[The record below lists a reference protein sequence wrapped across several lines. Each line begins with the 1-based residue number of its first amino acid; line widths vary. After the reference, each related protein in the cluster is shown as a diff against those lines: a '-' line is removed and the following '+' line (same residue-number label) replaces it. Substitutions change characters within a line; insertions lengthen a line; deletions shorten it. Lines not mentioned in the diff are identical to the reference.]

1 MIRAILRRLRLMVVT
16 LAAIS
21 VISFL
26 IIQAPPGDF
35 LTTYITQL
43 RMRGEAPDDAM
54 IASLEARYGLDRPL
68 HVQYLKWIWG
78 VVQGDLGRSMAHNV
92 EVNKLLAQRLPGSLA
107 ISTVSLIIVYLLGL
121 PIGIYS
127 ATRQYSAGDYLFTVL
142 GFMGLAIPNFLFA
155 LILLW
160 LTFSLT
166 GNAAIGLFSSEYT
179 NAPWSFAKLIDLLK
193 HLWMPS
199 LIVGTAGTAALI
211 RVVRASLLDE
221 LRKLYVTVA
230 RAKGVAERRLLYRY
244 PGTHRVQPYRQH
256 DRLDP
261 AGAGV
266 RRAAGIARHGH
277 PHTGAAVRRVLAEPG
292 YVPGGQRR
300 DGTQQPDSGR
310 HAHLRHPACRDRSAY
325 SGGGLNGP
333 ARPPDRRPTNRTR
346 ARCIAMAPDPHAVP
360 PPQNGS
366 LLACAPG
373 NLLLRRALC
382 RVRGTIRSAPQA
394 FGVSVLP
401 ATADPS
407 DRHRR
412 RPDHAT
418 VRIRAVV
425 RAQPGYLSQH
435 LPGGPTSPVP
445 TVPVRPRRS
454 V

>member
-92 EVNKLLAQRLPGSLA
+92 EVNRLLAQRLPGSLA
-107 ISTVSLIIVYLLGL
+107 ISTVSLILVYVIGL

-142 GFMGLAIPNFLFA
+142 GFLGLAIPNFLFA

-160 LTFSLT
+160 LTFSAT
-166 GNAAIGLFSSEYT
+166 GNAAIGLFSSEYA

-244 PGTHRVQPYRQH
+244 P
-256 DRLDP
+256 
-261 AGAGV
+261 V
-266 RRAAGIARHGH
+266 RIAFN
-277 PHTGAAVRRVLAEPG
+277 PIV
-292 YVPGGQRR
+292 
-300 DGTQQPDSGR
+300 S
-310 HAHLRHPACRDRSAY
+310 
-325 SGGGLNGP
+325 
-333 ARPPDRRPTNRTR
+333 
-346 ARCIAMAPDPHAVP
+346 
-360 PPQNGS
+360 
-366 LLACAPG
+366 
-373 NLLLRRALC
+373 
-382 RVRGTIRSAPQA
+382 TI
-394 FGVSVLP
+394 GWTLP
-401 ATADPS
+401 ALVSGELLVSLVMGIPTLAPLFVESLRNQDMFLAGSVVMVLSSLTVIGTLISDILLVAIDP
-407 DRHRR
+407 
-412 RPDHAT
+412 
-418 VRIRAVV
+418 RIREAV
-425 RAQPGYLSQH
+425 
-435 LPGGPTSPVP
+435 
-445 TVPVRPRRS
+445 
-454 V
+454 